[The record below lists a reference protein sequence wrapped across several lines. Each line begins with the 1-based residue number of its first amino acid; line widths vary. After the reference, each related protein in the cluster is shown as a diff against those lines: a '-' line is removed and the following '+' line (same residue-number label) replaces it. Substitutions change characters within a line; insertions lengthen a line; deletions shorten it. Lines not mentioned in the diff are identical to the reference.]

1 MSLKIFPSSNAQASR
16 EGYSYSG
23 IPKKEEA
30 IIINTIDEI
39 DHKDYVHAIGEIID
53 PCNIKFVSRIPYN
66 RIGIFLRN
74 QKLVEELCKHNSI
87 IRINNYDVNIFP
99 LLTYALRLIIFNVC
113 PSVSHNFIEK
123 TLVQRGMQLL
133 SPVTFLKEDFNE
145 ENYDHILSYKRQVF
159 VSERYVTSV
168 FRKLANSAFECT
180 IMSKDKTPLL
190 DADLNYM
197 D

>member
-1 MSLKIFPSSNAQASR
+1 MFPSANAEASR

-23 IPKKEEA
+23 ILKKKEA
-30 IIINTIDEI
+30 IIISTIDEI
-39 DHKDYVHAIGEIID
+39 NHKDHIRAIGEIID
-53 PCNIKFVSRIPYN
+53 PCNIKFVSRISYN
-66 RIGIFLRN
+66 RIDIFLRN
-74 QKLVEELCKHNSI
+74 QK
-87 IRINNYDVNIFP
+87 VNIFSS
-99 LLTYALRLIIFNVC
+99 LTYALRLIIFNVC

-123 TLVQRGMQLL
+123 TLLQRGMHPL

-168 FRKLANSAFECT
+168 FRKLANSA
-180 IMSKDKTPLL
+180 LL
-190 DADLNYM
+190 NADLNYM